1 MFRVFKVF
9 TVEIGYEIVEWG
21 DFKVAYT
28 TFLYSVTSLLSIL
41 SRKKILLLKKIFK
54 QDEKVLPF
62 FRVAD

>member
-1 MFRVFKVF
+1 MFREFKVF
-9 TVEIGYEIVEWG
+9 TVEIGYEIVECD

-41 SRKKILLLKKIFK
+41 SRKKILLLKKIF